1 MSNFESHD
9 WANTEYQPPGP
20 NAMSNSLTGVDD
32 SSAGVY
38 WFWNTVWN
46 ENREDPKFCLVS
58 TLANAHAAFHEDNG
72 STNLEGS

>member
-9 WANTEYQPPGP
+9 WASIEYQTPGP
-20 NAMSNSLTGVDD
+20 NTMSNGLVGIDD

-46 ENREDPKFCLVS
+46 ENRE
-58 TLANAHAAFHEDNG
+58 
-72 STNLEGS
+72 